1 MVALFQTVL
10 MRLAL
15 CGLATSLLVLV
26 LRSRMARDTFARLLS
41 IWRSLT
47 AFGRVAVCS
56 FLLIGVL
63 IGGDKT
69 NNVPPNMNLPLPQM
83 MQGGVSFQT
92 GFTGLTGLSG
102 MGNLVNLVNPVQTT
116 LVQNSFAQRKA
127 TNWNMRGAWKDSL
140 WLDFENDFVFPWGTN
155 HLSGVEVVSYGQVWA
170 TPFDT
175 NAVAS
180 AGAPFEIVRGLTTFT
195 YEFTPSNSYRFV
207 WTDAAINR
215 DTNNLVS
222 AALELFRNGDVS
234 VTTNGIAALLPRTL
248 PFPHSGFG
256 QDDEWVTAN
265 FTNATEILAVGY
277 PQWIDA
283 QVGEGLTNG
292 LYKLTVSVAD
302 NPPETTLLSVGDLS
316 VAITNAGEYVFL
328 LGKCID
334 YPLAVFP
341 ETATNFVYAAVD
353 DIVPALRGGLPL
365 RSASGGYWSDD
376 ERELL
381 ELVVPYC
388 PNVPLSPAA
397 HIKWLT
403 RLSVSPVAWFPTA
416 ANPNETFTAILDDVP
431 FWLTPHYTWST
442 SDSTKISIASPTL
455 QTTQMTCH
463 DFAALDG
470 TFLLT
475 LSALIGS
482 EELHSYFYLMDDD
495 SQSWTWSGTEVIV
508 ETPNTLFINN
518 DDDDAD
524 SGHQVDWI
532 QSSHNLVME
541 EDIVEGRI
549 ALSSDA
555 QLSGYFSVDAITG
568 LAGEMAPDSGLYRNQ
583 VGTGEIAE
591 GWSERV
597 YGGFSQSI
605 YLNPSTV
612 STAYRAS
619 SIYVTWT
626 PDGGTPIPFLRRFTV
641 VEPVVEPVCNATTN
655 VTEGGVEHAYT
666 VNPCG
671 VGIGRDAY
679 FRIEVSP
686 ADYPDENIVWS
697 CEPAGTAEVLGDGT
711 GRAVTVRG
719 ISEGEATLSVQ
730 IGDCRSHSPTFPL
743 HVVPTATVNLR
754 AWIIARGTQQ
764 ARTVDSVRKMVK
776 DANDVYAQVGVTLN
790 LIEPIVTTNI
800 PDAYNALCNPSTNQ
814 TSNWTYW
821 NIVDIATNT
830 CGLECYFINRFID
843 EEDTKAANS
852 DYGLVVTAKATRYT
866 LAHEIGHAF
875 GMCDVYVSNLQQKDA
890 ADPLV
895 ELLPSEKASFS
906 RLANDWNGGCD
917 GSGSGGTR
925 YYRSGTSMEQ
935 IVGRMLML
943 GEVPEGD
950 ARRDITAGCVYGVYG
965 TNGVDQVKIWLKGDV
980 PVGFPWG
987 NRHPVHQ

>member
-1 MVALFQTVL
+1 MAAFYQIVL
-10 MRLAL
+10 MRFAL
-15 CGLATSLLVLV
+15 CGLAASLLLLV
-26 LRSRMARDTFARLLS
+26 LRSRIARDTFARLLS

-63 IGGDKT
+63 VGGDKT
-69 NNVPPNMNLPLPQM
+69 NSVNNLPPQQVM
-83 MQGGVSFQT
+83 PPMVQQGS
-92 GFTGLTGLSG
+92 GFLLTGLSVN
-102 MGNLVNLVNPVQTT
+102 GNLANVMNPVQPQTT
-116 LVQNSFAQRKA
+116 FAERKTA
-127 TNWNMRGAWKDSL
+127 NWNIRGAWKDSF
-140 WLDFENDFVFPWGTN
+140 WLDFEDGWAFPWGTN
-155 HLSGVEVVSYGQVWA
+155 HLSGVEVVSYGQIWA
-170 TPFDT
+170 SPFDT
-175 NAVAS
+175 NAIAS
-180 AGAPFEIVRGLTTFT
+180 TEAPFEIVSGLTTFG

-207 WTDAAINR
+207 WTDAAVNR

-234 VTTNGIAALLPRTL
+234 VATNGVAAHLPREL
-248 PFPHSGFG
+248 PFEHHGYG
-256 QDDEWVTAN
+256 QDDEWVAAN

-277 PQWIDA
+277 PQWVDA

-292 LYKLTVSVAD
+292 LYKLSVTVAD
-302 NPPETTLLSVGDLS
+302 DPPETTLLSVGDLS

-328 LGKCID
+328 LGKCVD

-353 DIVPALRGGLPL
+353 DVAPVLRVGPP
-365 RSASGGYWSDD
+365 RSSVSGGYWSDD

-388 PNVPLSPAA
+388 PNHPFSPVA
-397 HIKWLT
+397 HVKWTSTLA
-403 RLSVSPVAWFPTA
+403 VSPIAWFPTV
-416 ANPNETFTAILDDVP
+416 ANPSETFTAILDDVP

-532 QSSHNLVME
+532 QSSHNLVIE
-541 EDIVEGRI
+541 DDIVGGRI
-549 ALSSDA
+549 ALSSDV
-555 QLSGYFSVDAITG
+555 QLTGYFLVDAITG

-583 VGTGEIAE
+583 IGMGEIAE

-597 YGGFSQSI
+597 CGEFSQPI

-619 SIYVTWT
+619 SIRVTWT

-655 VTEGGVEHAYT
+655 VIEGGVEHVYT
-666 VNPCG
+666 INPCG

-679 FRIEVSP
+679 FCIEVSP

-697 CEPAGTAEVLGDGT
+697 CEPAGIAEVLGDGT

-790 LIEPIVTTNI
+790 LIEPIVITNI
-800 PDAYNALCNPSTNQ
+800 PDAYDALFDQSDVPS
-814 TSNWTYW
+814 SMWTFED
-821 NIVDIATNT
+821 IVDIASGTG
-830 CGLECYFINRFID
+830 GLECYFINSFVD
-843 EEDTKAANS
+843 TSSTKAAHN
-852 DYGLVVTAKATRYT
+852 GHGIVVTSRATQCT
-866 LAHEIGHAF
+866 LAHEIGHAI
-875 GMCDVYVSNLQQKDA
+875 GMHDIYETNADQKEEN
-890 ADPLV
+890 DPLLA
-895 ELLPSEKASFS
+895 LLDNEKASFDH
-906 RLANDWNGGCD
+906 LKGDWNGGCD
-917 GSGSGGTR
+917 GSGSGGVR
-925 YYRSGTSMEQ
+925 YYRSGTSMKEL
-935 IVGRMLML
+935 VGRMLML
-943 GEVPEGD
+943 GEVPEVD
-950 ARRDITAGCVYGVYG
+950 VRRDITAGCVYGVYYEDG
-965 TNGVDQVKIWLKGDV
+965 ANQTKIWHKGNA
-980 PVGFPWG
+980 PVACPWA
-987 NRHPVHQ
+987 NRSPVHQ

>member
-1 MVALFQTVL
+1 MMALFQTVL

-15 CGLATSLLVLV
+15 CGLAASLVLLVLQ
-26 LRSRMARDTFARLLS
+26 SRIARDTFARLMS

-47 AFGRVAVCS
+47 AFGRFAVCS
-56 FLLIGVL
+56 FLLIGML

-69 NNVPPNMNLPLPQM
+69 NSVPPNMNSPLPQM
-83 MQGGVSFQT
+83 QHGGIFLT
-92 GFTGLTGLSG
+92 GFTGLTGLPGVLPHAPSSP
-102 MGNLVNLVNPVQTT
+102 NLVNLVQS
-116 LVQNSFAQRKA
+116 SFAERKTA
-127 TNWNMRGAWKDSL
+127 NWNIRGAWKDSF
-140 WLDFENDFVFPWGTN
+140 WLPFDDGWVFPFGTN
-155 HLSGVEVVSYGQVWA
+155 HLSGVEVVSCGQIWA

-180 AGAPFEIVRGLTTFT
+180 AGLPFEIVRGLTTFG

-207 WTDAAINR
+207 WNDAAINR

-222 AALELFRNGDVS
+222 AAIELFRDGDIL
-234 VTTNGIAALLPRTL
+234 VTTNGVATHLPREL
-248 PFPHSGFG
+248 PISHNGFG
-256 QDDEWVTAN
+256 QDDEWVAAN

-302 NPPETTLLSVGDLS
+302 NPPETTLLFVGDLS

-463 DFAALDG
+463 DFSALDG
-470 TFLLT
+470 TFSLT
-475 LSALIGS
+475 LSVLIGS
-482 EELHSYFYLMDDD
+482 AELHSYFYLLDDD

-541 EDIVEGRI
+541 DDIVGGRI
-549 ALSSDA
+549 ALSSDV
-555 QLSGYFSVDAITG
+555 QLTGYFLVDAITG

-583 VGTGEIAE
+583 IGMGEIAE

-597 YGGFSQSI
+597 CGEFSQPI

-619 SIYVTWT
+619 SIRVTWT

-655 VTEGGVEHAYT
+655 VIEGGVEHVYT
-666 VNPCG
+666 INPCG

-697 CEPAGTAEVLGDGT
+697 CEPAGIAEVLGDGT

-719 ISEGEATLSVQ
+719 LSEGEATISIQ
-730 IGDCRSHSPTFPL
+730 IGDCLSHPPTFPL
-743 HVVPTATVNLR
+743 HVVPIATVNLR

-790 LIEPIVTTNI
+790 LIEPIVITNI
-800 PDAYNALCNPSTNQ
+800 PDAYDALFDQSDVPS
-814 TSNWTYW
+814 SMWTFED
-821 NIVDIATNT
+821 IVDIASGTG
-830 CGLECYFINRFID
+830 GLECYFINSFVD
-843 EEDTKAANS
+843 TSSTKAAHN
-852 DYGLVVTAKATRYT
+852 GHGIVVTSRATQCT
-866 LAHEIGHAF
+866 LAHEIGHAI
-875 GMCDVYVSNLQQKDA
+875 GMHDIYETNADQKEEN
-890 ADPLV
+890 DPLLA
-895 ELLPSEKASFS
+895 LLDNEKASFDH
-906 RLANDWNGGCD
+906 LKGDWNGGCD
-917 GSGSGGTR
+917 GSGSGGVR
-925 YYRSGTSMEQ
+925 YYRSGTSMKEL
-935 IVGRMLML
+935 VGRMLML
-943 GEVPEGD
+943 GEVPEVD
-950 ARRDITAGCVYGVYG
+950 VRRDITAGCVYGVYYEDG
-965 TNGVDQVKIWLKGDV
+965 ANQTKIWHKGNA
-980 PVGFPWG
+980 PVACPWA
-987 NRHPVHQ
+987 NRSPVHQ